1 MAFGRLGAFTSSF
14 AGAAMISAGG
24 ASAYLNL
31 LGGSM
36 LVAVVSLALIRAHI
50 GPKTN

>member
-1 MAFGRLGAFTSSF
+1 
-14 AGAAMISAGG
+14 MISVGG

-50 GPKTN
+50 GPKESSAKTEAA

>member
-1 MAFGRLGAFTSSF
+1 
-14 AGAAMISAGG
+14 MISAGG

-50 GPKTN
+50 GPKGSADQAEAS

>member
-1 MAFGRLGAFTSSF
+1 
-14 AGAAMISAGG
+14 MISVGG

-50 GPKTN
+50 GPKTDEIALKA